1 MRSRTT
7 IVLLIVAIVLVVALC
22 LFMGLSNPQPS
33 RYEEGLAAMDK
44 IEIPEDVLVA
54 EPVTASVQVGG
65 PSAEE
70 GEGQSGTSVRKGGTK
85 ADDEAATEE
94 DSKWKEDD
102 SRPVITR
109 VKRDGTTE
117 RVEVLTPEE
126 ATRRIRR
133 IRRAISPNADTG
145 AQ

>member
-1 MRSRTT
+1 M
-7 IVLLIVAIVLVVALC
+7 LLIVAIVLVVALC
-22 LFMGLSNPQPS
+22 VYLGSSGSPRS
-33 RYEEGLAAMDK
+33 RYEEGLAARDK

-54 EPVTASVQVGG
+54 EPVTASAQAGG
-65 PSAEE
+65 PVDEE
-70 GEGQSGTSVRKGGTK
+70 EEDKKRKGKKKTSKGA
-85 ADDEAATEE
+85 ADDE

-109 VKRDGTTE
+109 VKPDGTTE

-145 AQ
+145 GE

>member
-1 MRSRTT
+1 MRPKTT
-7 IVLLIVAIVLVVALC
+7 VVLLIVAIILVLALC
-22 LFMGLSNPQPS
+22 LCMTLSKPQPS

-54 EPVTASVQVGG
+54 EPVTVSVQVGD
-65 PSAEE
+65 SSDEDE
-70 GEGQSGTSVRKGGTK
+70 QDKSGTSKRKKK
-85 ADDEAATEE
+85 AGDDTATDE

-109 VKRDGTTE
+109 TKPDGTTE

-133 IRRAISPNADTG
+133 IRRAISPNSDAG
-145 AQ
+145 AE